1 MFEEFIGHLQV
12 LSKVDALIA
21 RIWLNVL
28 ARRFALMMLAAL
40 IATFG
45 LAMADIAGFYAFR
58 GPFGPVAAAAIV
70 ALADFVVAVAIIAA
84 TRLVKPGREMDS
96 AQELRAMAIKSLQSD
111 AAELEETVRGLT
123 QQLRD
128 TKDSIVGLA
137 SHPLDAAARALIIP
151 ALIAIVKAV
160 RSRHHGSGKTGD
172 QATE

>member
-1 MFEEFIGHLQV
+1 MFEDFVGHLQV

-21 RIWLNVL
+21 RIWINVL

-45 LAMADIAGFYAFR
+45 LAMADIAGFFALR
-58 GPFGPVAAAAIV
+58 GPLGPVAAAALV
-70 ALADFVVAVAIIAA
+70 ALADLVIAAAIVAA
-84 TRLVKPGREMDS
+84 TRLVKPGREMES
-96 AQELRAMAIKSLQSD
+96 AQELRMMAIKSLQSD

-128 TKDSIVGLA
+128 ARDTVASIA

-160 RSRHHGSGKTGD
+160 RARHQSTAKAD
-172 QATE
+172 Q